1 MRLIWKGGFNGDEA
15 MLPTRAHLPNSVPFE
30 ELDAKRFA
38 LVMNIAAVLIF
49 AAAFVLLK
57 LRGME
62 GASLWGFLAALV
74 ALVPHE
80 LLHAI
85 CFKGDVYVYSWLKR
99 GTIFVIGTETMSRG
113 RFVFLSLL
121 PNIVFGLIPYAAAL
135 ICPQLVFLGCL
146 GSLSLGCGAG
156 DYYNA
161 FNALTQVPKGARVYL
176 DGFHSYWYRP
186 QPREGLEHAQHR

>member
-1 MRLIWKGGFNGDEA
+1 MKLIWKGGFNGDEA
-15 MLPTRAHLPNSVPFE
+15 TLPTRAHLPNSVPFK
-30 ELDAKRFA
+30 ELDAKHFA
-38 LVMNIAAVLIF
+38 VAINIAAILIF
-49 AAAFVLLK
+49 AVSFVLLK

-62 GASLWGFLAALV
+62 GASLWGFLV
-74 ALVPHE
+74 ALIALAPHE

-85 CFKGDVYVYSWLKR
+85 CFKDDVYIYSWLKK
-99 GTIFVIGTETMSRG
+99 GMIFVIGTETMSRG

-121 PNIVFGLIPYAAAL
+121 PNIVFGLIPYTAAL

-161 FNALTQVPKGARVYL
+161 LNALTQVPKGARVYL

-186 QPREGLEHAQHR
+186 QPRENLGEA